1 MKYNKVKCDCVSNN
15 NPQQWQK
22 TPLVPLHP
30 PNNWF
35 PHREGRPIGID
46 ACIAHVIQHLWNK
59 KIVTLNSCCGH
70 GKSSPMI
77 VMGDDCRLKKGDRV
91 RVYDEIAKIDDREW
105 RLFVWNLNY
114 FDTDGEFT

>member
-1 MKYNKVKCDCVSNN
+1 
-15 NPQQWQK
+15 
-22 TPLVPLHP
+22 
-30 PNNWF
+30 
-35 PHREGRPIGID
+35 
-46 ACIAHVIQHLWNK
+46 
-59 KIVTLNSCCGH
+59 
-70 GKSSPMI
+70 MI